1 MPDST
6 NPTDVA
12 FLKKCHDLMALLDHT
27 ERLLRRQLPAQ
38 PQTARPPMQRA

>member
-12 FLKKCHDLMALLDHT
+12 FLKECQDLMALLDHT
-27 ERLLRRQLPAQ
+27 ERLLRRQPPAQ
-38 PQTARPPMQRA
+38 PQTTRPTMQRA